1 MRKDNL
7 QIFKLQKNAQF
18 AGNRST
24 QVITLQVTVEDRSA
38 FPLNNKQIRL
48 PSYQIKH
55 NDVTT

>member
-1 MRKDNL
+1 MRKDNP
-7 QIFKLQKNAQF
+7 QIFKLRNISQF
-18 AGNRST
+18 AGNRPT

-48 PSYQIKH
+48 PNYQIKH